1 MPDPSI
7 FITIISNPMPM
18 VSQPVTLECDI
29 TLDVNITARVDIVWK
44 KDGLEFSRL
53 ERVSGHSAANGG
65 IQYRV
70 FHSIDMV
77 AIEDHNVVYQCGMVI
92 STRVIASNNLTLI
105 VNCKSSCTLLV
116 NIIPYIMCIILR
128 IAKLII
134 SLLLQGVYLT
144 TLMLKTL

>member
-1 MPDPSI
+1 
-7 FITIISNPMPM
+7 M

-53 ERVSGHSAANGG
+53 ERVSGHSVANGG

-70 FHSIDMV
+70 SYSIDMV

-92 STRVIASNNLTLI
+92 NTRVIASNNLTLI
-105 VNCKSSCTLLV
+105 VNCKSSCALLV
-116 NIIPYIMCIILR
+116 NVILIFCMSVFIVHWSR
-128 IAKLII
+128 LYFSSKDSQYII
-134 SLLLQGVYLT
+134 SHKYSIVSCKNGTYCTV
-144 TLMLKTL
+144 